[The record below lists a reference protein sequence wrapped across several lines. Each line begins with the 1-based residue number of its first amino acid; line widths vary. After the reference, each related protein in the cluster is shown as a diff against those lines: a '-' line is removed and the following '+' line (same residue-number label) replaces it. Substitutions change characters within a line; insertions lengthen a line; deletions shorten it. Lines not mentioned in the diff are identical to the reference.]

1 MTSTENENISG
12 DTLIFNANNYNEN
25 LDTGLKVK
33 TQGGNIVKVQSQI
46 YKNIRFIVL
55 SDSEGLVLS
64 ENQLEE
70 VFSKVKP
77 QTNQV
82 IIQHIPTQQAPLG

>member
-1 MTSTENENISG
+1 MTSTENEDISG
-12 DTLIFNANNYNEN
+12 DILIFNANDFNDN
-25 LDTGLKVK
+25 LETGLNVK

-46 YKNIRFIVL
+46 YKNTRFIVL

-82 IIQHIPTQQAPLG
+82 IIQHIPTQQASLG

>member
-12 DTLIFNANNYNEN
+12 DILIFNANDFNDN
-25 LDTGLKVK
+25 LETGLNVK

-46 YKNIRFIVL
+46 YKNTRFIVL

-70 VFSKVKP
+70 LFSKVKP

-82 IIQHIPTQQAPLG
+82 IIQHTPTQKASLG